1 MGLMNKIFGNTRK
14 PEGWMGKLMAKGMNV
29 GGHAAMAKWALES
42 LPVKADAEIL
52 DVGCGG
58 GGNIG
63 RLLEKCP
70 QGHVTGI
77 DYSKVSVEQSSKYNR
92 KAIDNGRCR
101 VLEGNVQALP
111 FKDASFDCVT
121 AFETVYFWPTIEDSF
136 RQVLRV
142 LRPGGSFMIVNETDG
157 EDPAGLKWDA
167 IVGGMHTY
175 NRTELETHLTNAGF
189 TDIAVTHDEKT
200 HNLKVV
206 STKPSATE

>member
-1 MGLMNKIFGNTRK
+1 MGLMKKFFGNARK
-14 PEGWMGKLMAKGMNV
+14 PEGFLGKVMARGMNT
-29 GGHAAMAKWALES
+29 GGHATMARWALGS
-42 LPVKADAEIL
+42 LSMKADADIL

-70 QGHVTGI
+70 LGHVTGV
-77 DYSKVSVEQSSKYNR
+77 DYSPVSVEQSSKYNQ

-111 FKDASFDCVT
+111 FADGSFDYVT

-157 EDPAGLKWDA
+157 EDPAGLKWDT

-175 NRTELETHLTNAGF
+175 NRTELETHLANAGF
-189 TDIAVTHDEKT
+189 TDIAVSHDDKT
-200 HNLKVV
+200 HYLKLVA
-206 STKPSATE
+206 TKPSAN